1 MDDIGNTYEKGCI
14 EIKCPGKKKKANT
27 KPTYYYVLQM
37 YLEMACSGNDKVI
50 FCSWG
55 PDACRAWKMQ
65 WNAELW
71 ELLSTMMDD
80 LKHTKSARALPFDQW
95 SMLQYRL
102 KSACHSSCNEATPL
116 FEGTGWDP
124 QYNN

>member
-1 MDDIGNTYEKGCI
+1 MKRVALKLNVLV
-14 EIKCPGKKKKANT
+14 KKKANT

-37 YLEMACSGNDKVI
+37 YLEMACSGKDKVI

-55 PDACRAWKMQ
+55 PDACRAWKLK
-65 WNAELW
+65 WNDELW

-80 LKHTKSARALPFDQW
+80 LKNTKSSRALPFDQW

-102 KSACHSSCNEATPL
+102 KSACHSACNEATPL
-116 FEGTGWDP
+116 FEGDGWDP
-124 QYNN
+124 QFNN